1 MEHAAHL
8 VDVLDQQGKI
18 IGHKP
23 RRELNKARD
32 GHHTIFAML
41 ITPRGELVLGVI
53 PPREDLPNLYSRQ
66 IGATVATIRRTNETP
81 LQAVHRALSRELFI
95 DQANV
100 HFLGQDMLSVPEGVP
115 LLAST
120 YYVIADPPATF
131 SLLDIDTLVVVT
143 PVQLRDMVEHHTD
156 ELAPTLREVWRLY
169 QHKLPI

>member
-8 VDVLDQQGKI
+8 VDVLDEHGTI

-23 RRELNKARD
+23 RRDLNKARD
-32 GHHTIFAML
+32 GHHTIFAIL

-66 IGATVATIRRTNETP
+66 LGATVATIRRTNESA
-81 LQAVHRALSRELFI
+81 LQAVRRALSRELFI
-95 DQANV
+95 DEAAV
-100 HFLGQDMLSVPEGVP
+100 HFLGEQMLDVPERIP

-120 YYVIADPPATF
+120 YYVIADPPPTF
-131 SLLDIDTLVVVT
+131 SLIDIDTLVVIT
-143 PVQLRDMVEHHTD
+143 PPQLRDMVEHHTD